1 MAPFVVSARS
11 CLVCAGVLGSLC
23 GCGRSRLWFYRLR
36 FRSRPRRLRIRG
48 SLQLTALLSLRR
60 AVLPACPQ
68 WRAAQSGCPR
78 IGRVPPTEWH
88 RFQTIGRQHRRK
100 HPDRAAPTGWPPD
113 PGVGRPATRVVGPYR
128 LRVEIIDPPPHIDG
142 GTIAVGET
150 VVGFMYGYDEVDTLE
165 FMADCA
171 FAMLHERRALMLL
184 RGGAGVRALP

>member
-1 MAPFVVSARS
+1 LAPFVVSARS

-23 GCGRSRLWFYRLR
+23 DCGRSRLWFYRLR
-36 FRSRPRRLRIRG
+36 FRSRPRRIRIRG
-48 SLQLTALLSLRR
+48 SLQLTALRTCSPYGVAPISNHRTTTPTQTSGSSSAHR
-60 AVLPACPQ
+60 VASISGGWSTCDAGGRTLPASC
-68 WRAAQSGCPR
+68 R
-78 IGRVPPTEWH
+78 
-88 RFQTIGRQHRRK
+88 
-100 HPDRAAPTGWPPD
+100 
-113 PGVGRPATRVVGPYR
+113 
-128 LRVEIIDPPPHIDG
+128 IIDPPPHIDG